1 MNTHTEKWVWG
12 EFGHER
18 EAERDGELLFIN
30 MRTNVSM
37 CPERNVNKIRVN
49 RFLFLFVL
57 ISVNYRE
64 PTRKSNQPD
73 LLPEVIKLLLLRHE
87 GMD

>member
-1 MNTHTEKWVWG
+1 MNEQVRVHTREHTHGKVGLGRIWT
-12 EFGHER
+12 R

-49 RFLFLFVL
+49 RFLYLFEM
-57 ISVNYRE
+57 ISVN
-64 PTRKSNQPD
+64 
-73 LLPEVIKLLLLRHE
+73 
-87 GMD
+87 